1 MTGHEP
7 DLQSTEAL
15 REALQALQRHHEGL
29 KAASV
34 QTQKLLD
41 ALESLLTLDAEADPF
56 PRVFASLRRVFT
68 FSQALMLSQ
77 GREAEAS
84 RLFCTVAEPETEV
97 GSQWPL
103 TALLRKVLAGR
114 AVATVPTA
122 AALAAGAATP
132 SWLYLPVRV
141 REHRGILALRR
152 GPGEVGFSRDQVE
165 LGRRFAL
172 LVSHA
177 LATRFAHQSAVRSRE
192 LHELAERL
200 RHSEQQAQR
209 NADLL
214 HHIVGNLPV
223 GLVVQNGAQ
232 QLLLSNAVAEQMLQ
246 LQPGEPLSD
255 AVTHLL
261 ASGAAPAGRRRHRA
275 DVLEREVQLD
285 GDTRTLLI
293 TSKSVQVFDEAM
305 RLTLLNDISERKHY
319 ERELSQR
326 AYYDELTGLPNRVRM
341 QEIVAHALE
350 GRPDEAR
357 VALAFIDLDN
367 FKQVND
373 FYSHAL
379 GDALLRAV
387 AQRVHSQIRPSDTLA
402 RISGD
407 EFLLLIDPLPSLDA
421 LPTLIEQ
428 VVDSLKQPF
437 HIEGL
442 EVLTSA
448 SVGACIYPLHG
459 RSYEALRRSADN
471 AMYRAKQDRKGSA
484 QYFTAAM
491 GEALTAR
498 MAMEQ
503 RLRAALRDRRFIAL
517 FQPKVALDGG
527 RLVGFEALVRGVQPD
542 GTLTPPAEFIDLAV
556 ELGLLDQIT
565 VIVRDDVLQ
574 ALPRLRA
581 GFGDAVTVSLNIAA
595 RQASDVTF
603 MDNLTRDVT
612 PDEAR
617 GLMLEL
623 TEDALVAAERFQRRV
638 LPLLRERGLRVS
650 IDDFGTGYSSLA
662 MLSDEIADEVKIDRA
677 FICQVHQRPRS
688 QSILRAIESL
698 CGALGIAVVAEGVE
712 TAEELAYLRTHTH
725 IRCAQGYW
733 FARPMRLEDLLA
745 QADGLVIPLT
755 RPLST
760 LSFESELR
768 ANEPQ
773 SPPT

>member
-1 MTGHEP
+1 MISREP

-15 REALQALQRHHEGL
+15 RDMLQSLQRHHESM
-29 KAASV
+29 KAASA

-77 GREAEAS
+77 GSEAAADT
-84 RLFCTVAEPETEV
+84 LACTVAEPETEV
-97 GSQWPL
+97 GCQWPL
-103 TALLRKVLAGR
+103 TPLLRKVLAGR

-122 AALAAGAATP
+122 AELAAGQALP

-141 REHRGILALRR
+141 HEHRGILALRR
-152 GPGEVGFSRDQVE
+152 GPGEAGFTRDQLE

-177 LATRFAHQSAVRSRE
+177 LATRFAHQSALRSRA

-200 RHSEQQAQR
+200 RRSEQQAQR
-209 NADLL
+209 NAELL

-223 GLVVQNGAQ
+223 GLVVQNGRQ
-232 QLLLSNAVAEQMLQ
+232 QLLLSNAVADQMLQ
-246 LQPGEPLSD
+246 LRPGAPLDEP
-255 AVTHLL
+255 ARRLL
-261 ASGAAPAGRRRHRA
+261 EPDTGPTGRRRHRA

-285 GDTRTLLI
+285 GDGDGRTLLI
-293 TSKSVQVFDEAM
+293 TSKPVQVFDEAM

-319 ERELSQR
+319 ERELAQR

-341 QEIVAHALE
+341 QAIVARALE
-350 GRPDEAR
+350 GRPDDAP

-373 FYSHAL
+373 FYSHAV

-387 AQRVHSQIRPSDTLA
+387 AQRVRGQIRPSDTLA

-407 EFLLLIDPLPSLDA
+407 EFLLLIDPLPRLDA
-421 LPTLIEQ
+421 LPAQIEQ

-448 SVGACIYPLHG
+448 SVGVCIYPLHG

-471 AMYRAKQDRKGSA
+471 AMYRAKLDRKGSA

-517 FQPKVALDGG
+517 YQPKVELDGG

-542 GTLTPPAEFIDLAV
+542 GTLTLPAEFIDLAV

-565 VIVRDDVLQ
+565 ALVRDDVLQ

-581 GFGDAVTVSLNIAA
+581 HFGEAVTVSLNIAA
-595 RQASDVTF
+595 RQASDVAF
-603 MDNLTRDVT
+603 MDDLTRDIT
-612 PDEAR
+612 PDQAR

-623 TEDALVAAERFQRRV
+623 TEDALVAAEPFQHRV
-638 LPLLRERGLRVS
+638 LPLLRARGLRVS

-677 FICQVHQRPRS
+677 FICEVHQRPRS

-712 TAEELAYLRTHTH
+712 TAEELAYLRRHTH

-733 FARPMRLEDLLA
+733 FAKPLRLEDLLA
-745 QADGLVIPLT
+745 RAD
-755 RPLST
+755 T
-760 LSFESELR
+760 LR
-768 ANEPQ
+768 Q
-773 SPPT
+773 SPLGPVPTAAG

>member
-1 MTGHEP
+1 MTDHEP

-15 REALQALQRHHEGL
+15 RDMLQSLQRHHEGL

-77 GREAEAS
+77 GREAEADTLS
-84 RLFCTVAEPETEV
+84 CTVAEPETEV
-97 GSQWPL
+97 GCLWPL
-103 TALLRKVLAGR
+103 TPLLRKVLAGR

-122 AALAAGAATP
+122 AELAAGQATP

-152 GPGEVGFSRDQVE
+152 GPGELGFSRDQVE

-209 NADLL
+209 NAELL

-223 GLVVQNGAQ
+223 GLVVQNGRQ
-232 QLLLSNAVAEQMLQ
+232 QLLLSNAVADQMLP
-246 LQPGEPLSD
+246 LRPGEPLD
-255 AVTHLL
+255 EAARRLL
-261 ASGAAPAGRRRHRA
+261 EPGPGPTGRRRRA

-285 GDTRTLLI
+285 GGRTLLI
-293 TSKSVQVFDEAM
+293 TSKPVQVFDEAM

-319 ERELSQR
+319 ERELAQR

-341 QEIVAHALE
+341 QAIVARALE
-350 GRPDEAR
+350 GRPDDAP

-373 FYSHAL
+373 FYSHAV
-379 GDALLRAV
+379 GDALLRAA
-387 AQRVHSQIRPSDTLA
+387 AQRVCGQIRPSDTLA

-407 EFLLLIDPLPSLDA
+407 EFLLLIDPLPGLEA
-421 LPTLIEQ
+421 LPAQIEQ

-448 SVGACIYPLHG
+448 SVGVCIYPLHG

-471 AMYRAKQDRKGSA
+471 AMYRAKLDRKGSA

-517 FQPKVALDGG
+517 YQPKVELDGG

-542 GTLTPPAEFIDLAV
+542 GTLTLPAEFIDLAV

-565 VIVRDDVLQ
+565 ALVRDDVLQ
-574 ALPRLRA
+574 ALPQLRA
-581 GFGDAVTVSLNIAA
+581 RFGEAVTVSLNIAA
-595 RQASDVTF
+595 RQASDVAF
-603 MDNLTRDVT
+603 MDGLTSDIT
-612 PDEAR
+612 PDQAR

-638 LPLLRERGLRVS
+638 LPLLRARGLRVS

-712 TAEELAYLRTHTH
+712 TAEELAYLRRHTH
-725 IRCAQGYW
+725 IRGAQGYW
-733 FARPMRLEDLLA
+733 FARPMRLADLLA
-745 QADGLVIPLT
+745 QVHDPVMPLT

-760 LSFESELR
+760 LSFESERR

-773 SPPT
+773 PPST